1 MRGAALTED
10 ARLLERTRL
19 DARRAVRR
27 FVEPEGFLDA
37 LAKLLGN
44 RAVVLAGRQG
54 TGRRTAATVL
64 LDRLGGLHLVEI
76 AVDDEA
82 TLSRHPVA
90 AKEGYLLDLT
100 AADDTTVAEVGK
112 ALPDFTKALDQEDS
126 SLVVIVDDDRAAGFD
141 AIRLPAPAPA
151 EVLKVHLDGRE
162 VEPALAELPTT
173 PAEAVR
179 LAELV
184 RTVEDREDVLGA
196 YTNWSSRLREEFA
209 RHQDVPWRALLLAA
223 AFLESAHQDVVAAAA
238 EALLEES
245 RYEGPKPH
253 PLAGEGLA
261 ARMAGIGATEGVVT
275 FARPGYAEAV
285 IAHVWADFPMLR
297 DALVDWAIGC
307 GRALSEQ
314 DGVRLAARLVG
325 LGVPAVVKAVTAW
338 SESPLPLSR
347 RLLAMA
353 ALDPVT
359 GPGVRR
365 VIRDWSTRRDLPV
378 RLCEVV
384 IDVCGGE
391 LGNRFPHL
399 ALTRLGSFVKRPELT
414 DQVASALS
422 TMAGESQFA
431 QVVTRLARWLRETD
445 EARKALAVRALL
457 DEAAAQPQHRETLL
471 NLLVQAAGGRP
482 AELGALDL
490 AAFEWRRD
498 GGSRDVHDQL
508 QTKLNGVDPLLRSAI
523 SS

>member
-1 MRGAALTED
+1 LTTD

-19 DARRAVRR
+19 DVRRAVRR

-37 LAKLLGN
+37 LAKLLGS
-44 RAVVLAGRQG
+44 RAVVLAGRSG

-76 AVDDEA
+76 AVDEEA
-82 TLSRHPVA
+82 TLARHPVA

-100 AADDTTVAEVGK
+100 AADDATVDGVK
-112 ALPDFTKALDQEDS
+112 TALVEFTKTLDQEDS

-141 AIRLPAPAPA
+141 VVRLGAPAPG
-151 EVLKVHLDGRE
+151 EVLKAHLDDTE
-162 VEPALAELPTT
+162 VEPALEELPRTA
-173 PAEAVR
+173 AEAVR

-184 RTVEDREDVLGA
+184 ASVEDREDVLGA

-209 RHQDVPWRALLLAA
+209 SHGDVPWRALLLAA
-223 AFLESAHQDVVAAAA
+223 AFLESAHQDVVDAAAD
-238 EALLEES
+238 ALLEET

-261 ARMAGIGATEGVVT
+261 ARLAAIGASEGTVT
-275 FARPGYAEAV
+275 FAKPGYADAV
-285 IAHVWADFPMLR
+285 IDHVWTDFPALR
-297 DALVDWAIGC
+297 ESLVAWLIALPARLPD
-307 GRALSEQ
+307 E
-314 DGVRLAARLVG
+314 DGQRLIARLVK
-325 LGVPAVVKAVTAW
+325 LGAEPVVKAVAEW
-338 SESPLPLSR
+338 SESALPMAQQ
-347 RLLAMA
+347 LLAAA

-359 GPGVRR
+359 GPDVLRALKS
-365 VIRDWSTRRDLPV
+365 WSKRRDLSQQ
-378 RLCEVV
+378 LSEVA
-384 IDVCGGE
+384 IAVCGGE
-391 LGNRFPHL
+391 LGNRFPHI

-414 DQVASALS
+414 DQVAAALS

-445 EARKALAVRALL
+445 SARKALAVRALL

-471 NLLVQAAGGRP
+471 NLLVQAAGDRP
-482 AELGALDL
+482 TELGALDL

-498 GGSRDVHDQL
+498 GGSREVHDQL
-508 QTKLNGVDPLLRSAI
+508 QAKLNGVDPLLRSAI

>member
-1 MRGAALTED
+1 MTTD

-19 DARRAVRR
+19 DVRRAVRR
-27 FVEPEGFLDA
+27 FVEPAGFVDA
-37 LAKLLGN
+37 LAKLLGT
-44 RAVVLAGRQG
+44 RAVVLAGPAG
-54 TGRRTAATVL
+54 SGRRTAATVL

-82 TLSRHPVA
+82 SLARHPVA
-90 AKEGYLLDLT
+90 AKEGYLLDLS
-100 AADDTTVAEVGK
+100 AADDATVEQVRV
-112 ALPDFTKALDQEDS
+112 ALRDFTAALDQEDS
-126 SLVVIVDDDRAAGFD
+126 SLVVIVDDERAAGFD
-141 AIRLPAPAPA
+141 AVRLSRPEPR
-151 EVLKVHLDGRE
+151 EVLAAHLEGTE

-184 RTVEDREDVLGA
+184 VSVEDRQDVLGA

-209 RHQDVPWRALLLAA
+209 RHGDVPWRALLLAA
-223 AFLESAHQDVVAAAA
+223 AFLESALQDVVHAAAD
-238 EALLEES
+238 ALLDET

-261 ARMAGIGATEGVVT
+261 ARLVGIGASEGVVT
-275 FARPGYAEAV
+275 FDSPGYAEAV
-285 IAHVWADFPMLR
+285 IDHVWTDFPTLR
-297 DALVDWAIGC
+297 EPLVAWLIGLPAILPAEDAERLVPRLVD
-307 GRALSEQ
+307 
-314 DGVRLAARLVG
+314 
-325 LGVPAVVKAVTAW
+325 LGVGPVVRTVTAW
-338 SESPLPLSR
+338 SESALPLAH
-347 RLLAMA
+347 RLLAAA

-359 GPGVRR
+359 GPDVRR
-365 VIRDWSTRRDLPV
+365 VIRDWSKRRDLP
-378 RLCEVV
+378 RPLGEVA
-384 IDVCGGE
+384 IAVCGAE
-391 LGNRFPHL
+391 LGSRYPHI

-414 DQVASALS
+414 DQVAAALS

-445 EARKALAVRALL
+445 ATRKALAVRALL
-457 DEAAAQPQHRETLL
+457 DEAAAQPQHRDTLL

-498 GGSRDVHDQL
+498 GGSHDVHDQL
-508 QTKLNGVDPLLRSAI
+508 QAKLNGVDPLLRSAI
-523 SS
+523 SN